1 MAREGVKV
9 QDVFGTTA
17 RRSVKERLPMPGK
30 RHFRFLGIAIL
41 LPLVVILAVALPSVS
56 ADGDDGWDQA
66 PPIPEKGDMKY
77 PNLGSRLDQLVA
89 RVAEGETSAGEA
101 AEEALVHREGSVTV
115 TINLSGNVD
124 AVVSFLDDN
133 GGDPR
138 DVGED
143 YVEAYVPVSLLGPL
157 SEQPGVI
164 RVREII
170 PPEPDQVAQR
180 VAGHGPPVHGSAA
193 WNREGYTGR
202 GVKVG
207 IIDVGFEGFRG
218 LMGTELPATVVARC
232 YTETGVFTRDLTDCA
247 VDGNHGTSV
256 AETVIDIAPK
266 VSLYIANPVSRG
278 DLRQTVAWMVSEG
291 VLVINESLGWPFDG
305 PGDGTSPFS
314 NSPLNTVDRAVD
326 GGAVWV
332 NAVGNLARTT
342 WFGDYVDT
350 DGDDFVSFAE
360 PEVEFVRLD
369 VKEGERVVVQL
380 RWEDDWDGAA
390 TDLDLYLY
398 NAGTRLFT
406 HVKSEDEQ
414 SGKIGQVPLERFW
427 FTLEG
432 DSNAFGILVNHFSGG
447 IPDWIQLGVWG
458 VAEIEHYTGNGS
470 INNPS
475 ESANPGMLAVGAA
488 HWYDVRAIEPY
499 SSRGPTPDG
508 RVKPDIVGADCG
520 VTALIPLDKY
530 NEGFCGT
537 SQAAPH
543 VAGMVALVKQRFPD
557 YTPQQ
562 VADYLKDNAAQRE
575 SPDPNNTW
583 GHGFAQ
589 MPSSQETLK
598 EAERAALVALYNATG
613 GPNWTN
619 NANWVSSQP
628 VGLWHGVTTD
638 PSGRVVG
645 LSLHENEL
653 SGEIPTELGNLA
665 SLTNLVLRGNGL
677 IGEIPTELGSL
688 ANVRVLDLSGNH
700 LTGGIPTELGG
711 LAKLQELRLRD
722 NELSG
727 KIPAELGSLSNLT
740 TLALGENPLT
750 GHIPTELGSLTNLEQ
765 LWLNGTGLTG
775 TILAEL
781 GSLTSLTVLGL
792 GGNQLTGPIPTELGG
807 LANLESLGLWGNL
820 LTGTIPSQL
829 GSLANLQVLYLSGN
843 QLTGGIPTELGS
855 LSNLKE
861 LYLAD
866 NQLTGEIPPELGSL
880 TNLTT
885 LVLWGNDLTG
895 DMPSWPDNLS
905 NLEVLSLSKNRLTG
919 EIPPALGSL
928 TSLTILALGENPLTG
943 HIPTELGTLTNLEQ
957 LWLNDNGL
965 TGTIPAELGSL
976 ANLTVLALDGNQLI
990 GPIPTW
996 LDSLT
1001 NLQELYLNDNEL
1013 TGEIP
1018 TELRSLANLAELV
1031 LSGNQLTGEIPS
1043 QLGSLSNLQLLNLSG
1058 SQLTGGIPTELG
1070 SLTNLEVLSLSQNQL
1085 TGPIPAELGSL
1096 ANLEGLHLTRNLLT
1110 GTIPS
1115 QLGNLANLEVL
1126 SLWDNRL
1133 SGVVPQ
1139 TLAGLTML
1147 EHFSFY
1153 NNLGL
1158 CAPID
1163 DAFQTWLR
1171 GISIL
1176 HGSSCVQA
1184 DSPEDRAVLVK
1195 VHSTTD
1201 GVNWTNNANWL
1212 SGRLTRQWYGVT
1224 NDANGR
1230 VNGLFLGGNQ
1240 LTGKIPPEL
1249 GDLANLELLYLH
1261 ENQLT
1266 GPIPAELGRLTGL
1279 QELSLRD
1286 NQLTGEIP
1294 AELGNLTNL
1303 TRLSLRGNQFTG
1315 CIPAGLKDVPDN
1327 DFAQVGLPFCTS
1339 GDPLITRYD
1348 ADKNGQIDRSEVI
1361 KAINDYL
1368 FDEGDPITRAEVIKL
1383 INLYLFG

>member
-41 LPLVVILAVALPSVS
+41 LPLVVILAVALPGVS
-56 ADGDDGWDQA
+56 ADGDDDWDQA
-66 PPIPEKGDMKY
+66 LPIPEKGDMKY
-77 PNLGSRLDQLVA
+77 PNLGARLDQLVA
-89 RVAEGETSAGEA
+89 RVAESETSAGEA
-101 AEEALVHREGSVTV
+101 AEEALVHREESVAV
-115 TINLSGNVD
+115 TIHLSGNVD
-124 AVVSFLDDN
+124 AVVSFLGDN

-138 DVGED
+138 NVGED
-143 YVEAYVPVSLLGPL
+143 YVEAYAPVSLLGPL

-278 DLRQTVAWMVSEG
+278 DLSQTVAWMVSEG
-291 VLVINESLGWPFDG
+291 VLVINESLRWPFDG

-314 NSPLNTVDRAVD
+314 NSPLNTVDQAVD

-332 NAVGNLARTT
+332 NAAGNLARTT

-414 SGKIGQVPLERFW
+414 SGKRGQVPLERFW

-432 DSNAFGILVNHFSGG
+432 DSNAFGIVVNHFSGG
-447 IPDWIQLGVWG
+447 IPDWIQLGVWN

-508 RVKPDIVGADCG
+508 RVKPDIIGADCG
-520 VTALIPLDKY
+520 VTALIPLDEY
-530 NEGFCGT
+530 NGGFCGT

-543 VAGMVALVKQRFPD
+543 VAGMAALVKQRFPD

-589 MPSSQETLK
+589 MPPSQETLK
-598 EAERAALVALYNATG
+598 EAERAALLALYNATG

-645 LSLHENEL
+645 LSLHENGL

-677 IGEIPTELGSL
+677 TGEIPTELEIL
-688 ANVRVLDLSGNH
+688 ANVRVLDLSGNQ

-750 GHIPTELGSLTNLEQ
+750 GHIPTELGTLTNLEQ
-765 LWLNGTGLTG
+765 LWLNGNGLTG
-775 TILAEL
+775 TIPAEL
-781 GSLTSLTVLGL
+781 GSLTSLTVLEL
-792 GGNQLTGPIPTELGG
+792 GGNQLTGPIPAWLGGLSNLTLLVLSENQLTGPIPTELGG

-843 QLTGGIPTELGS
+843 HLTGG
-855 LSNLKE
+855 
-861 LYLAD
+861 
-866 NQLTGEIPPELGSL
+866 
-880 TNLTT
+880 
-885 LVLWGNDLTG
+885 
-895 DMPSWPDNLS
+895 
-905 NLEVLSLSKNRLTG
+905 
-919 EIPPALGSL
+919 
-928 TSLTILALGENPLTG
+928 
-943 HIPTELGTLTNLEQ
+943 
-957 LWLNDNGL
+957 
-965 TGTIPAELGSL
+965 
-976 ANLTVLALDGNQLI
+976 
-990 GPIPTW
+990 
-996 LDSLT
+996 
-1001 NLQELYLNDNEL
+1001 
-1013 TGEIP
+1013 IP
-1018 TELRSLANLAELV
+1018 TELRSLANLVELV
-1031 LSGNQLTGEIPS
+1031 LSGNELTGEIPS

-1176 HGSSCVQA
+1176 HGSSCAQA

-1212 SGRLTRQWYGVT
+1212 SGHLTRQWYGVT

-1240 LTGKIPPEL
+1240 LTGEIPPEL

-1303 TRLSLRGNQFTG
+1303 TRLSLRGNQFTE

-1361 KAINDYL
+1361 KAINDHL

>member
-41 LPLVVILAVALPSVS
+41 LPLVVILAVALPGVS
-56 ADGDDGWDQA
+56 ADGDDDWDQA
-66 PPIPEKGDMKY
+66 LPIPEKGDMKY

-101 AEEALVHREGSVTV
+101 AEEALVHREESVTV

-218 LMGTELPATVVARC
+218 LMGTELPATVAARC

-291 VLVINESLGWPFDG
+291 VLVINESLRWPFDG

-332 NAVGNLARTT
+332 NAAGNLARTT

-414 SGKIGQVPLERFW
+414 SGKRGQVPLERFW

-432 DSNAFGILVNHFSGG
+432 DSNAFGVMVNHFSGG

-488 HWYDVRAIEPY
+488 HWYDVHAIEPY

-520 VTALIPLDKY
+520 VTALIPLDEY

-543 VAGMVALVKQRFPD
+543 VAGMAALVKQRFPD

-562 VADYLKDNAAQRE
+562 VADYLNDNAAQRE

-645 LSLHENEL
+645 LSLHENGL

-688 ANVRVLDLSGNH
+688 ANVRVLDLSGNQ
-700 LTGGIPTELGG
+700 LTGG
-711 LAKLQELRLRD
+711 
-722 NELSG
+722 
-727 KIPAELGSLSNLT
+727 IPAELGSLSNLT

-750 GHIPTELGSLTNLEQ
+750 GHIPTELGTLTNLEQ
-765 LWLNGTGLTG
+765 LWLNGNGLTG
-775 TILAEL
+775 AIPAEL
-781 GSLTSLTVLGL
+781 GSLTSLTVLVL
-792 GGNQLTGPIPTELGG
+792 GGNRLTGPIPTWLGGLSNLKLLVLSENQLTGPIPTELGG

-820 LTGTIPSQL
+820 LTGSIPSQL

-861 LYLAD
+861 LYLPD

-928 TSLTILALGENPLTG
+928 TSLTTLALGENPLTG

-976 ANLTVLALDGNQLI
+976 ANLTILALDGNQLI

-1018 TELRSLANLAELV
+1018 TELRSLANLVQLV

-1126 SLWDNRL
+1126 SLWANRL

-1176 HGSSCVQA
+1176 HGSSCAQA
-1184 DSPEDRAVLVK
+1184 DSPEDRAVLAK

-1212 SGRLTRQWYGVT
+1212 SGHLTRQWYGVT

-1240 LTGKIPPEL
+1240 LTGEIPPEL

-1266 GPIPAELGRLTGL
+1266 G
-1279 QELSLRD
+1279 
-1286 NQLTGEIP
+1286 EIP
-1294 AELGNLTNL
+1294 AELDNLTNL

>member
-1 MAREGVKV
+1 
-9 QDVFGTTA
+9 
-17 RRSVKERLPMPGK
+17 MPGK

-41 LPLVVILAVALPSVS
+41 LPLVVILAVALSGVS
-56 ADGDDGWDQA
+56 ADGDDDWDQA
-66 PPIPEKGDMKY
+66 LPIPEKGDMKY

-101 AEEALVHREGSVTV
+101 AEEALVRREESVAV

-138 DVGED
+138 NVGED

-170 PPEPDQVAQR
+170 PPEPGQVAQR

-247 VDGNHGTSV
+247 VDDSHGTSV

-291 VLVINESLGWPFDG
+291 VLVINESLRWLFDG
-305 PGDGTSPFS
+305 PGDGTSPFGD
-314 NSPLNTVDRAVD
+314 SPLNTVDRAVD

-332 NAVGNLARTT
+332 NSAGNLARTT

-350 DGDDFVSFAE
+350 DEDDFVSFAE

-414 SGKIGQVPLERFW
+414 SGKRGQVPLERFW

-432 DSNAFGILVNHFSGG
+432 DSNAFSIVVNHFSGG

-520 VTALIPLDKY
+520 VTALIPLDEY

-543 VAGMVALVKQRFPD
+543 VAGMAALVRQRFPD

-589 MPSSQETLK
+589 MPSSQIPETLK
-598 EAERAALVALYNATG
+598 EAERVALVALYNATG

-645 LSLHENEL
+645 LSLHENGL

-665 SLTNLVLRGNGL
+665 SLTWLSLSENQLT
-677 IGEIPTELGSL
+677 GEMPTELGSL
-688 ANVRVLDLSGNH
+688 SGLEVLS
-700 LTGGIPTELGG
+700 
-711 LAKLQELRLRD
+711 
-722 NELSG
+722 
-727 KIPAELGSLSNLT
+727 
-740 TLALGENPLT
+740 
-750 GHIPTELGSLTNLEQ
+750 
-765 LWLNGTGLTG
+765 
-775 TILAEL
+775 
-781 GSLTSLTVLGL
+781 
-792 GGNQLTGPIPTELGG
+792 
-807 LANLESLGLWGNL
+807 
-820 LTGTIPSQL
+820 
-829 GSLANLQVLYLSGN
+829 LSGN
-843 QLTGGIPTELGS
+843 QLTG
-855 LSNLKE
+855 
-861 LYLAD
+861 
-866 NQLTGEIPPELGSL
+866 Q
-880 TNLTT
+880 
-885 LVLWGNDLTG
+885 
-895 DMPSWPDNLS
+895 
-905 NLEVLSLSKNRLTG
+905 
-919 EIPPALGSL
+919 
-928 TSLTILALGENPLTG
+928 
-943 HIPTELGTLTNLEQ
+943 
-957 LWLNDNGL
+957 
-965 TGTIPAELGSL
+965 
-976 ANLTVLALDGNQLI
+976 
-990 GPIPTW
+990 
-996 LDSLT
+996 
-1001 NLQELYLNDNEL
+1001 
-1013 TGEIP
+1013 
-1018 TELRSLANLAELV
+1018 
-1031 LSGNQLTGEIPS
+1031 
-1043 QLGSLSNLQLLNLSG
+1043 
-1058 SQLTGGIPTELG
+1058 
-1070 SLTNLEVLSLSQNQL
+1070 
-1085 TGPIPAELGSL
+1085 
-1096 ANLEGLHLTRNLLT
+1096 
-1110 GTIPS
+1110 IPS
-1115 QLGNLANLEVL
+1115 QLGNLASLTNLVL
-1126 SLWDNRL
+1126 D
-1133 SGVVPQ
+1133 
-1139 TLAGLTML
+1139 
-1147 EHFSFY
+1147 
-1153 NNLGL
+1153 
-1158 CAPID
+1158 
-1163 DAFQTWLR
+1163 
-1171 GISIL
+1171 
-1176 HGSSCVQA
+1176 
-1184 DSPEDRAVLVK
+1184 
-1195 VHSTTD
+1195 
-1201 GVNWTNNANWL
+1201 
-1212 SGRLTRQWYGVT
+1212 
-1224 NDANGR
+1224 
-1230 VNGLFLGGNQ
+1230 
-1240 LTGKIPPEL
+1240 
-1249 GDLANLELLYLH
+1249 
-1261 ENQLT
+1261 
-1266 GPIPAELGRLTGL
+1266 
-1279 QELSLRD
+1279 D

-1294 AELGNLTNL
+1294 AELGSLSNLRVLNLTGNQLTGEIPPQLGSLANLEKLRLNDNRLTGTIPTELGSLSNL
-1303 TRLSLRGNQFTG
+1303 TFRGR
-1315 CIPAGLKDVPDN
+1315 AGLAGPSGAASRAGFDVR
-1327 DFAQVGLPFCTS
+1327 GCTGICVS
-1339 GDPLITRYD
+1339 CRKASRGRFEPETV
-1348 ADKNGQIDRSEVI
+1348 AKEGSRSHL
-1361 KAINDYL
+1361 ASN
-1368 FDEGDPITRAEVIKL
+1368 F
-1383 INLYLFG
+1383 